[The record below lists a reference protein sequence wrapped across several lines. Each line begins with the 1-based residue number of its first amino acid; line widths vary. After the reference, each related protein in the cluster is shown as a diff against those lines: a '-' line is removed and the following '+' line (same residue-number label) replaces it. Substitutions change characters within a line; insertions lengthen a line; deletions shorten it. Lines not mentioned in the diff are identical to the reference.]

1 MKGGEFVL
9 NEFQIENAI
18 TAVLGGRHS
27 YRDDKKFSDEQVEEL
42 KKAIVAAI
50 KAYDEQVR
58 EQEPP
63 VIVNQ

>member
-1 MKGGEFVL
+1 ML

-18 TAVLGGRHS
+18 TAVLGGRNS
-27 YRDDKKFSDEQVEEL
+27 YRGDNRFFQFFDLLIGKLF
-42 KKAIVAAI
+42 VAAI

-63 VIVNQ
+63 IIVNQ

>member
-1 MKGGEFVL
+1 ML

-18 TAVLGGRHS
+18 TAVLGGRNS
-27 YRDDKKFSDEQVEEL
+27 YRGDKKFSDEQVEEL

-63 VIVNQ
+63 IIVNQ